1 MNAPNYQGWHL
12 QLVEIVL
19 NCSHN
24 GCGRMVIPNWN
35 VSGKRQDRSPGVE
48 IGKRRAISRHHHGFP
63 PFRPMN
69 PSRQEPFNEQI
80 HPLDHRFAGSRRPKL
95 LEQRMQLRPR
105 RYPKSP
111 GIHDDKP
118 LDPLRVPGRKS
129 KTYRTSP
136 VLHYQCC
143 FGQIQIQRQLTEVL
157 DMVLESERLHRFI
170 GPSESDM
177 IDCDR
182 AMPSCNRRY
191 EFPVKVA
198 PGRIAM
204 KHYYRLTPALVD
216 ICHLAIRSFEV

>member
-1 MNAPNYQGWHL
+1 
-12 QLVEIVL
+12 
-19 NCSHN
+19 
-24 GCGRMVIPNWN
+24 MVVSNRN
-35 VSGKRQDRSPGVE
+35 VPGKRQDWSPGIE
-48 IGKRRAISRHHHGFP
+48 IRKRRPISRHHQRVS
-63 PFRPMN
+63 PFGPVN
-69 PSRQEPFNEQI
+69 PSRQEPLNEQI
-80 HPLDHRFAGSRRPKL
+80 QALDHRFADSRRPKL

-105 RYPKSP
+105 RYPKGP

-182 AMPSCNRRY
+182 AMPRGNRRY